1 MAFEGLSE
9 KLNATFKHLRGKGRL
24 SEEDIKLAMREVRLA
39 LLEAD
44 VSYKV
49 VKDFVKTVSERAV
62 GAEVLDSLTPAQQ
75 VIKIVSE
82 ELTALM
88 GGANAKLTFAS
99 RPPTVVMM
107 VGLQGAGK
115 TTNVAKLAGYLR
127 KQGHRPLLTACD
139 VYRPAAITQ
148 LQVVGKQLNI
158 PVFEMGQ
165 IDPVTI
171 AQEAV
176 KYAGDHGNDIVFL
189 DTAGRLHIDEALMDE
204 LRRVKAAV
212 KPTEIL
218 LVVDAMT
225 GQDAVNAATAFD
237 EALGIDGVVLTKLD
251 GDARGGAALSIRA
264 ATGKPIKFMGTG
276 EKLDMIEPFHPDRMA
291 QRILGMGD
299 VLSFIER
306 AEQSIDEEKA
316 KKLEEKLKKNRFTLS
331 DYYDQLVQLKSMGSF
346 EQLAGMMPGQLGK
359 QMANAELDP
368 KMMAHTEAIIL
379 SMTPYERENPAVLGA
394 SRKKRIAAGCGLEV
408 VDVNRLLKQFEMMQA
423 MIKQVT
429 RGGKMPKGM
438 GGFGGG
444 MNMNMIKQA
453 QKMQQDMLKM
463 QEELEVKQYEA
474 AAGGGVV
481 KAVVN
486 GKHEVVSLTIDPEA
500 VDPED
505 IEMLQ
510 DMVVAAVNEAM
521 RKAEAEAS
529 QNMSRLTGGLNL
541 GGLF

>member
-62 GAEVLDSLTPAQQ
+62 GAEVLDSLTPAQP

-88 GGANAKLTFAS
+88 GGANAKLTFAAK
-99 RPPTVVMM
+99 PPTIVMM

-115 TTNVAKLAGYLR
+115 TTNVAKLAGYFR

-165 IDPVTI
+165 IDPVQI

-176 KYAGDHGNDIVFL
+176 KYAGDHGNDMVFL

-204 LRRVKAAV
+204 LKRIKAAV

-408 VDVNRLLKQFEMMQA
+408 VDVNRLLKQFELMQD

-444 MNMNMIKQA
+444 R
-453 QKMQQDMLKM
+453 
-463 QEELEVKQYEA
+463 
-474 AAGGGVV
+474 
-481 KAVVN
+481 
-486 GKHEVVSLTIDPEA
+486 
-500 VDPED
+500 
-505 IEMLQ
+505 
-510 DMVVAAVNEAM
+510 M
-521 RKAEAEAS
+521 RGFGRKK
-529 QNMSRLTGGLNL
+529 R
-541 GGLF
+541 FK

>member
-1 MAFEGLSE
+1 
-9 KLNATFKHLRGKGRL
+9 
-24 SEEDIKLAMREVRLA
+24 
-39 LLEAD
+39 
-44 VSYKV
+44 
-49 VKDFVKTVSERAV
+49 
-62 GAEVLDSLTPAQQ
+62 
-75 VIKIVSE
+75 
-82 ELTALM
+82 M

-99 RPPTVVMM
+99 KPPTVVMM

-115 TTNVAKLAGYLR
+115 TTNVAKLAGYFR

-165 IDPVTI
+165 IDPVQI

-176 KYAGDHGNDIVFL
+176 KYAGDHGNDMVFL

-204 LRRVKAAV
+204 LKR
-212 KPTEIL
+212 
-218 LVVDAMT
+218 
-225 GQDAVNAATAFD
+225 
-237 EALGIDGVVLTKLD
+237 VVLTKLD

-408 VDVNRLLKQFEMMQA
+408 VDVNRLLKQFEMMQS

-444 MNMNMIKQA
+444 R
-453 QKMQQDMLKM
+453 
-463 QEELEVKQYEA
+463 
-474 AAGGGVV
+474 
-481 KAVVN
+481 
-486 GKHEVVSLTIDPEA
+486 
-500 VDPED
+500 
-505 IEMLQ
+505 
-510 DMVVAAVNEAM
+510 M
-521 RKAEAEAS
+521 RGFGRKK
-529 QNMSRLTGGLNL
+529 R
-541 GGLF
+541 FK